1 MRSRRSANRGF
12 TLIELLVV
20 IAIIA
25 ILIAL
30 LLPAVQQAREAARRS
45 TCKNKLKQ
53 LGLALHNYHDTFRT
67 FPPAYIETTP
77 RRATGGGT
85 CAAGGTR
92 SAPWTILILPY
103 IEQSTLYNQ
112 FDFNAAF
119 RNLQN
124 GTGSTVNEPLQ
135 ERANANFEC
144 PSDPNSRAELANNNY
159 LGVQGGGDYAAMAA
173 AGQACRAYNIR
184 TFYFNGI
191 FYSDSSTRMRDITD
205 GTSNVFMVGESR
217 YQTLHASSGSAAT
230 YWMTWATTAW
240 GDAPAQV
247 GGTYLPINGSSF
259 IPHKDNYKLED
270 ATMYFGSRHVGGT
283 HFLMGDGSV
292 HFISENIDLPTYQTL
307 GIISDGLPVGGAEL

>member
-1 MRSRRSANRGF
+1 MSSHRRQQRGF

-53 LGLALHNYHDTFRT
+53 LGLALHNYHDTFNRL
-67 FPPAYIETTP
+67 PPAYVETAA
-77 RRATGGGT
+77 RRGSSGGT
-85 CAAGGTR
+85 CTTGGTR

-103 IEQSTLYNQ
+103 IEQSTLYNK
-112 FDFNAAF
+112 FDFNAKF

-124 GTGSTVNEPLQ
+124 GSGDAVNETLQ
-135 ERANANFEC
+135 EQRNVNFEC
-144 PSDPNSRAELANNNY
+144 PSDPNSNESLANNNY
-159 LGVQGGGDYAAMAA
+159 LGVQGGGDYTAMAA
-173 AGQACRAYNIR
+173 IGKACRAYNIR
-184 TFYFNGI
+184 TYFFNGI

-205 GTSNVFMVGESR
+205 GSSNVFMLGESR
-217 YQTLHASSGSAAT
+217 YQTLWASSGSAAT
-230 YWMTWATTAW
+230 YWMTWATTSW

-259 IPHKDNYKLED
+259 VPHRDGYKLEV
-270 ATMYFGSRHVGGT
+270 ATSYFGSNHIGGA

-292 HFISENIDLPTYQTL
+292 HFISENIDLSTYQTL
-307 GIISDGLPVGGAEL
+307 GVIADGLPVGGYEF